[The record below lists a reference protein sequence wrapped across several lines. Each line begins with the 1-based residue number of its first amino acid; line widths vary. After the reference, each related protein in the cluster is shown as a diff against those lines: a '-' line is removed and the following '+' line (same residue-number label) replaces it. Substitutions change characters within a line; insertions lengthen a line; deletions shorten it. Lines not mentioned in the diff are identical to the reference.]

1 MVLAMEKAIELFHAY
16 KTTLLDD
23 VVWVVFQEEH
33 ATIWR
38 STDTDIDDAAKKR
51 DKCKIIEARQGR
63 MLEQQRTKYMGDIYL
78 VGV

>member
-38 STDTDIDDAAKKR
+38 STDTAIDDAAKKGTSVSLLKL
-51 DKCKIIEARQGR
+51 DK
-63 MLEQQRTKYMGDIYL
+63 
-78 VGV
+78 VGC